1 LTKLSAPVRLLQAE
15 VAVRQADLRAHS
27 DDLNAIAHQR
37 GVSAYPKE
45 LAMFAKAAIALV
57 LLIGPA
63 SSGLG
68 TPMHMQTVSIL
79 DQRLD
84 ALAGAMRAVT
94 SQGLFAEE
102 YDAIL
107 EAAQDDP
114 QLREKIIEHM
124 IASPK

>member
-1 LTKLSAPVRLLQAE
+1 
-15 VAVRQADLRAHS
+15 
-27 DDLNAIAHQR
+27 DLNAIAHQR

-68 TPMHMQTVSIL
+68 TPMHMQTVRIV
-79 DQRLD
+79 DERLD

-114 QLREKIIEHM
+114 QLREKIIEHI
-124 IASPK
+124 IAGHSPLKQRRSTEVDIRRPEA